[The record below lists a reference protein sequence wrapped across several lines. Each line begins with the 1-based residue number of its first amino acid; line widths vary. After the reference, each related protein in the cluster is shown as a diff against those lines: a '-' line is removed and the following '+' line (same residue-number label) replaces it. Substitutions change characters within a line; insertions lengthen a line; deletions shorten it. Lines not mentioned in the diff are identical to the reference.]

1 MKEKIK
7 EIMAA
12 VFEINAAD
20 IKDSDDSTTI
30 LNWDSLN
37 QMNLIVALEE
47 EFDVRFE
54 DDEIVEL
61 TSLKAIENSLKSKT
75 V

>member
-12 VFEINAAD
+12 VFEMNAVD

-30 LNWDSLN
+30 PNWDSLN

-47 EFDVRFE
+47 EFNVRFE

-61 TSLKAIENSLKSKT
+61 TSFESIENYLKSK
-75 V
+75 

>member
-7 EIMAA
+7 GIMAA

-30 LNWDSLN
+30 PNWDSLN
-37 QMNLIVALEE
+37 QMNLILALEE
-47 EFDVRFE
+47 EFNVRFE

-61 TSLKAIENSLKSKT
+61 TSLKAIENSLNSKT

>member
-12 VFEINAAD
+12 VFEMNAAD
-20 IKDSDDSTTI
+20 IKDSADSTTI
-30 LNWDSLN
+30 PNWDSLN
-37 QMNLIVALEE
+37 QMNLIVALED
-47 EFDVRFE
+47 EFNVRFE

-61 TSLKAIENSLKSKT
+61 TSFESIENYLKSK
-75 V
+75 

>member
-12 VFEINAAD
+12 VFEMNAVD

-30 LNWDSLN
+30 PNWDSLN

-61 TSLKAIENSLKSKT
+61 TSFESIENYLKSK
-75 V
+75 

>member
-12 VFEINAAD
+12 VFEMNAAD
-20 IKDSDDSTTI
+20 IEDSADSTTI
-30 LNWDSLN
+30 PNWDSLN
-37 QMNLIVALEE
+37 QMNLIVALED
-47 EFDVRFE
+47 EFNVRFE

-61 TSLKAIENSLKSKT
+61 TSFESIENYLKSK
-75 V
+75 